1 MSPSPLSG
9 ERVRAHGNGSE
20 EVGKNLLKCVKIL
33 IIVITVS
40 MNAWWVLLTIN
51 LWERERASW
60 VSCARSAVSEMW
72 FINQRWVSGGGAAN
86 YDDTSRRRCFPRWWL
101 PHFYDAITPK
111 RNECFETSGME
122 YLCLNGRKCLFAEQ
136 LEQWAISGGE
146 FESKLLR
153 NDSDQL
159 AFNGNRLTEWRRR
172 LLGVCGS

>member
-1 MSPSPLSG
+1 MCKNFNNSYY
-9 ERVRAHGNGSE
+9 RVDECLMGTFNNQFVGASE
-20 EVGKNLLKCVKIL
+20 L
-33 IIVITVS
+33 
-40 MNAWWVLLTIN
+40 
-51 LWERERASW
+51 SW

-101 PHFYDAITPK
+101 PHFYDAITLK
-111 RNECFETSGME
+111 RNECFETSGLE

-159 AFNGNRLTEWRRR
+159 AFNGNRLTEWCRG
-172 LLGVCGS
+172 LLRVCGSLWRLWV